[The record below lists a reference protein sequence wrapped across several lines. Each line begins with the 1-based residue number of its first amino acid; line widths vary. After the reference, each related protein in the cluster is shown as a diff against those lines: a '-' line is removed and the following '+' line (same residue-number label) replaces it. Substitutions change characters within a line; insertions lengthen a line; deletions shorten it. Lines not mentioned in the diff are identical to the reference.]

1 VDILHNRNRLKGS
14 FIVTLESVPVNT
26 KQFEKRSVLPHTTV
40 EKVWAF
46 HATPNAFKTL
56 TPPPMFIQV
65 RENKLTSLTN
75 GDVHFTLWLVLI
87 PVKWWARH
95 EPGPIETSFAD
106 RMIEGPLAYWRHEHI
121 FRAVSDGVELTDRI
135 TLAHKPGLAGLFS
148 RLFFDGVP
156 LQILF
161 LYRHL
166 RTRWA
171 LRS

>member
-1 VDILHNRNRLKGS
+1 MAMS
-14 FIVTLESVPVNT
+14 ESLSVNT
-26 KQFEKRSVLPHTTV
+26 KQYEKQSVLPDTTL

-46 HATPNAFKTL
+46 HAAPNAFQTL

-65 RENKLTSLTN
+65 RENKLTSLTE
-75 GDVHFTLWLVLI
+75 GDVHFTMWLTFI
-87 PVKWWARH
+87 PIKWWARH

-121 FRAVSDGVELTDRI
+121 FRAVPEGVEMTDRI

-148 RLFFDGVP
+148 RLLFDGIP
-156 LQILF
+156 LRILF

-171 LRS
+171 VRS